1 MKSIEHDEQK
11 RLVEWWAE
19 FSALHGLPV
28 IALFAIPNGGERN
41 VIVATRMKSEGVRRG
56 VPDLFL
62 ALPKG
67 CYHGLFIEL
76 KKPSGGK
83 VSEHQKKYIKYLNSQ
98 NYFAIVCH
106 GFNEAKQTICSY
118 LSEKRTTL
126 F

>member
-11 RLVEWWAE
+11 RLIEWWAE
-19 FSALHGLPV
+19 FSALHGIPV

-41 VIVATRMKSEGVRRG
+41 VIVATRMKAEGVRRG

-76 KKPSGGK
+76 KKPCGGK
-83 VSEHQKKYIKYLNSQ
+83 VSEHQKEYIRYLNSQ
-98 NYFAIVCH
+98 NYLAIVCH
-106 GFNEAKQTICSY
+106 GFDEAKRIICSY

>member
-11 RLVEWWAE
+11 RLMEWWAE

-41 VIVATRMKSEGVRRG
+41 VVVATRLKAEGVRRG

-67 CYHGLFIEL
+67 SYHGLFIEL
-76 KKPSGGK
+76 KKPCGGK
-83 VSEHQKKYIKYLNSQ
+83 VSEHQRTYIRYLNSQ
-98 NYFAIVCH
+98 NYLAIVCR
-106 GFNEAKQTICSY
+106 GFDEAKQIICSY
-118 LSEKRTTL
+118 ISEKRTTL

>member
-11 RLVEWWAE
+11 RLMEWWAE

-41 VIVATRMKSEGVRRG
+41 VIVATRMKAEGVRRG

-67 CYHGLFIEL
+67 SYHGLFIEL
-76 KKPSGGK
+76 KKPKGGK
-83 VSEHQKKYIKYLNSQ
+83 VSEHQKEYIKFLNSQ
-98 NYFAIVCH
+98 NYLCFVCH
-106 GFNEAKQTICSY
+106 GFDEARKTITSY
-118 LSEKRTTL
+118 IENNNCILI
-126 F
+126 